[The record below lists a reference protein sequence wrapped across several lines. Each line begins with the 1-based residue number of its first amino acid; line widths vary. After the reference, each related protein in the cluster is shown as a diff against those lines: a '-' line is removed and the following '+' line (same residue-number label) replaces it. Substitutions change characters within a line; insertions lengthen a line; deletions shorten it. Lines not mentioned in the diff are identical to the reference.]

1 MDLTTDSVSGDQAG
15 LVMQTEA
22 NQLAV
27 AGYGHYVDGRGEKL
41 SIEELS
47 NVNHPL
53 LLNGPASRVQIWKN
67 VVKSPNHW
75 TRPLINRGDLDEC
88 A

>member
-41 SIEELS
+41 S
-47 NVNHPL
+47 NVKGPSNHPL